1 MVEQVTGAAALIL
14 VGGALATLLVVA
26 LVLRAPRGA
35 RRGADTRLEAAVTT
49 LQQQLEHMQGDLHE
63 ALERAK
69 GSALADPLAEIGSSI
84 DLDEVLA
91 RTLSASVALPSVEAA
106 VLSVRAGGERPVLAT
121 DGLARADAEKAL
133 AEHER
138 DPLHGERLVAADE
151 AGESRVGLAL
161 PLTGG
166 GETFGVLAAFAA
178 GDGEEIEERDVRAL
192 ERLVRRAAP
201 ALDNARRFR
210 EARRL
215 ADLDALTGLHN
226 RRLFHEVLGR
236 EVARASRYE
245 RPLALLVLDL
255 DRFKAINDR
264 FGHLA
269 GDGVLAELGE
279 RLQRV
284 VRSAD
289 IPCRIGGEEFAVI
302 LPEATLADANG
313 LYERLREA
321 ISSGPVGSA
330 PRLSLSAG
338 IAELEDG
345 EETLSFFERAD
356 GALYEAKRAGRGRIV
371 AAETTA

>member
-14 VGGALATLLVVA
+14 VGGALAPLLVVA
-26 LVLRAPRGA
+26 LVLRAPRRA

-106 VLSVRAGGERPVLAT
+106 ILSVRAGGERPVLAT

>member
-14 VGGALATLLVVA
+14 VGGALPTILVVA
-26 LVLRAPRGA
+26 LVLGA
-35 RRGADTRLEAAVTT
+35 RLEAAVTT

-69 GSALADPLAEIGSSI
+69 GSALSDPLAEIGSSI

-356 GALYEAKRAGRGRIV
+356 GALYEAKRAGRGRVV